1 MIFQKESRPARGH
14 VAHAAA
20 AGLSRGARRV
30 AAALAFLLVS
40 TVASSCSYSP
50 DGTETAQTG
59 AQANA
64 AQGAK
69 AAPSVTVRTGTP
81 APASPNLST
90 GATPDLTNLEPIP
103 ANVWETSIQSLDGK
117 QFKLADYKGKII
129 VLDLWATWCG
139 PCRDEIPHLVALSK
153 EFGSKGVEVVGVT
166 SEDPK
171 RDLAKVQAFAREF
184 QISYKIGFAPQ
195 EIAIGL
201 VRRGV
206 IPQTFVITRDG
217 HLLARFE
224 GFNPTLTAPKLRQM
238 VEHAVK
244 RPSGT

>member
-1 MIFQKESRPARGH
+1 MIFKKESRTTRPAVVGFRT
-14 VAHAAA
+14 
-20 AGLSRGARRV
+20 GARAV
-30 AAALAFLLVS
+30 LTLLALTVLS
-40 TVASSCSYSP
+40 IVASNCSYSP
-50 DGTETAQTG
+50 DAANSSQDAAQT
-59 AQANA
+59 NA
-64 AQGAK
+64 AQGAR
-69 AAPSVTVRTGTP
+69 AAPSVAIRSSTP
-81 APASPNLST
+81 APGGPNLST
-90 GATPDLTNLEPIP
+90 GATPDLTHLELVPD
-103 ANVWETSIQSLDGK
+103 NVWQTTVQSLDGK
-117 QFKLADYKGKII
+117 QFKLADYKGKVL

-153 EFGSKGVEVVGVT
+153 EFGPKGVEVVGVT

-171 RDLAKVQAFAREF
+171 ADLAKVQAFAREF
-184 QISYKIGFAPQ
+184 QISYKVGFAPQ

-224 GFNPTLTAPKLRQM
+224 GFHPTMTTPKLRQM
-238 VEHAVK
+238 VEHAVN

>member
-1 MIFQKESRPARGH
+1 MIFQKESRPSRRLV
-14 VAHAAA
+14 VAVA
-20 AGLSRGARRV
+20 AGLRVWARV
-30 AAALAFLLVS
+30 ALSALALLVVS
-40 TVASSCSYSP
+40 IVASSCSYSP
-50 DGTETAQTG
+50 DVAEVNQTG
-59 AQANA
+59 AQTNT

-81 APASPNLST
+81 APGGPNLST
-90 GATPDLTNLEPIP
+90 GATPDLTRLEPVP

-139 PCRDEIPHLVALSK
+139 PCRDEIPHLIALSK
-153 EFGSKGVEVVGVT
+153 EFAPKGVEVVGVT
-166 SEDPK
+166 SEDPT
-171 RDLAKVQAFAREF
+171 RDLAKVQAFAKEF
-184 QISYKIGFAPQ
+184 NISYKVGFAPQ

-224 GFNPTLTAPKLRQM
+224 GFHPTLTAPRLRQM
-238 VEHAVK
+238 VEHAVS

>member
-1 MIFQKESRPARGH
+1 MIFKKESRPARD
-14 VAHAAA
+14 HAAA
-20 AGLSRGARRV
+20 AGLRRGARTV
-30 AAALAFLLVS
+30 VSALALLLVS
-40 TVASSCSYSP
+40 MAASSCSYSP
-50 DGTETAQTG
+50 DAGEASQTG
-59 AQANA
+59 AQTNA

-69 AAPSVTVRTGTP
+69 AAPNVTVRTGTP
-81 APASPNLST
+81 APGGPNLST
-90 GATPDLTNLEPIP
+90 GATPDLTRLEPIP
-103 ANVWETSIQSLDGK
+103 SNVWETTIQSLDGK

-153 EFGSKGVEVVGVT
+153 EFGPKGVEVVGVT
-166 SEDPK
+166 SEDPT
-171 RDLAKVQAFAREF
+171 RDMAKVQAFAREF
-184 QISYKIGFAPQ
+184 QISYKVGFAPQ

-224 GFNPTLTAPKLRQM
+224 GFHPTLTAPKLRQM
-238 VEHAVK
+238 IEHAVN